1 MMPDLTGMDFYD
13 ALAFIDPDLQH
24 RVVFISA
31 GAFTDRARQFLE
43 SVKNPRLDKP
53 FDVAELTAVLAG

>member
-13 ALAFIDPDLQH
+13 ALAYIDADLQH
-24 RVVFISA
+24 RVIFISA
-31 GAFTDRARQFLE
+31 GAFTDRARTFLE

-53 FDVAELTAVLAG
+53 FDMAALTAVLAG